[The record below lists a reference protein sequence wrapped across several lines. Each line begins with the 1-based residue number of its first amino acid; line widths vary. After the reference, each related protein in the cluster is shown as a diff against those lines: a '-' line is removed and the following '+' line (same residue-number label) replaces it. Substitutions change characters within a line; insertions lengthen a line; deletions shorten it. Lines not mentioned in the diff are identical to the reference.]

1 MKHKQLD
8 SEHTIIIRLQ
18 NLVTTNYRICTS
30 GKIISSKATT
40 KSQLKKR
47 FNHSNPFTFTTYK
60 IYMCIIFLYLLP
72 CIILSSSIIVIQ
84 LLAMYW
90 YWFGKNICIYIPKES
105 LFCFC
110 CNCLC
115 YKVLPCCRWTI

>member
-1 MKHKQLD
+1 MLKAIF
-8 SEHTIIIRLQ
+8 IIIRLQ

-47 FNHSNPFTFTTYK
+47 FNHSNSFTFTTYN
-60 IYMCIIFLYLLP
+60 IYIYIYVHNSF
-72 CIILSSSIIVIQ
+72 IS
-84 LLAMYW
+84 LAMYNSFIIN
-90 YWFGKNICIYIPKES
+90 YCNPIACYALVLVLVKIYLYILPKES